1 MRVKPSLWIRAVA
14 NTCNLSTP
22 LGLVIAA
29 VGRGRLRLGP
39 DGLLFAEKYRLRFPI
54 AGAFTV
60 GNVVIVPRGTMA
72 ELAERHPD
80 VVEHEDAH
88 AWQYSYCL
96 GLPFLGAYTAAMGW
110 SWVRTGDRASA
121 NFFERQAGLAKGGY
135 AEVPTRTVRQ
145 AWAALRRR

>member
-1 MRVKPSLWIRAVA
+1 MKPSLWIRAVA
-14 NTCNLSTP
+14 NTVNLSTP
-22 LGLVIAA
+22 VGLAIAA
-29 VGRGRLRLGP
+29 AGRARFRRGP
-39 DGLLFAEKYRLRFPI
+39 DGLVFAENYRLPFPI

-60 GNVVIVPRGTMA
+60 GNVVIVPRRTMA

-121 NFFERQAGLAKGGY
+121 NFFERQADLTKGGY
-135 AEVPTRTVRQ
+135 SELPTRTITQ
-145 AWAALRRR
+145 AWAALRRRQT